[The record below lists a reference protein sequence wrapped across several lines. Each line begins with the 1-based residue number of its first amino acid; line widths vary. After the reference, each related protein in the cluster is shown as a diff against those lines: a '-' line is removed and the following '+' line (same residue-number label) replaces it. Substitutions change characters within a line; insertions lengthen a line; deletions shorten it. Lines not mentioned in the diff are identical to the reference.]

1 MAKNVVGLFDN
12 PSDAQAA
19 VHDLESAGFG
29 GNNVSLIRNA
39 SRGLLSSFEQL
50 RMPQED
56 ANIYQEGIRNGGAVV
71 IVQQLADDDANRA
84 AAILDRYNL
93 VDIDAR
99 RRSYGRTTETAT
111 TTATETATT
120 TATAGATHLQQT
132 RATVGQASSG
142 TGRRNLYEGGDMVI
156 PIVEEE
162 VQVGKREVEG
172 GGVRVTTSVQERP
185 VEEQVTLRDETV
197 QVERRPVD
205 RPVTDADVAQVREGT
220 VEIREHDEQAVV
232 SKQAR
237 IVEEVV
243 IKKDVRQRPETI
255 QDTVRRTDV
264 QVEEIPA
271 SARAIGAGETTS
283 TATPRRGTAGN
294 TGNEGARERGAS
306 TAENAAERLTQTDL
320 NRDGDVGQRDPR
332 NNA

>member
-19 VHDLESAGFG
+19 VRDLESAGFG

-50 RMPQED
+50 RIPQED
-56 ANIYQEGIRNGGAVV
+56 ANIYQEGIRKGGAVV
-71 IVQQLADDDANRA
+71 IVQQLADDEANRA

-111 TTATETATT
+111 TTTTETATT
-120 TATAGATHLQQT
+120 TATAGATHVQQT
-132 RATVGQASSG
+132 RATVGRASSG

-205 RPVTDADVAQVREGT
+205 RPASEADIGAVRQAAQKGT
-220 VEIREHDEQAVV
+220 FEVREHDEQPVV
-232 SKQAR
+232 EKQAR
-237 IVEEVV
+237 VVEEVV
-243 IKKDVRQRPETI
+243 VNKEAQERTETVR
-255 QDTVRRTDV
+255 DTVRRTDV
-264 QVEEIPA
+264 DVEQIP
-271 SARAIGAGETTS
+271 GETRT
-283 TATPRRGTAGN
+283 TGYRATDQGNVTTRRTDIDN
-294 TGNEGARERGAS
+294 DPDRG
-306 TAENAAERLTQTDL
+306 R
-320 NRDGDVGQRDPR
+320 V
-332 NNA
+332 